1 MYCTCCQYTHCGSVM
16 CCRCSCFLLTT
27 WHCIPMYA
35 AACRRCVVHGSSQA
49 ASRTTCAETHMLQ
62 TIMLLP
68 AAGVLSMG
76 RHNDPNSGT
85 SSFSFLLGS
94 APHLDMQYTIFG

>member
-1 MYCTCCQYTHCGSVM
+1 
-16 CCRCSCFLLTT
+16 
-27 WHCIPMYA
+27 
-35 AACRRCVVHGSSQA
+35 
-49 ASRTTCAETHMLQ
+49 MLQ